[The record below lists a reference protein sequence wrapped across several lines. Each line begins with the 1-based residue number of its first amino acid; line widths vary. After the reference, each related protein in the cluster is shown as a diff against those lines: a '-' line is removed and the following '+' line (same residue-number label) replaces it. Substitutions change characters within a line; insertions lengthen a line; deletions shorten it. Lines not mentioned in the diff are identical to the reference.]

1 MNKTWLTLYS
11 KHPFKVFKER
21 FAISEET
28 VHVRADVRLNLDYEL
43 NRLTDAS
50 KISKVLIYSGGVAEG
65 VSRDDWQVGTV
76 IIWEEPVLN
85 VGSSI

>member
-50 KISKVLIYSGGVAEG
+50 KISKVLSLRESLKVFPGMIGRWGQSSSGKNL
-65 VSRDDWQVGTV
+65 S
-76 IIWEEPVLN
+76 
-85 VGSSI
+85 